1 MRNENI
7 RSIVRGA
14 YSVQKLRIQ
23 AGNRIVAN
31 FKAKLGQEPQEKEET
46 MDAEGKF
53 ILHQLR
59 ARYQKLMDGLKT
71 FPRQNSYQG
80 DELISDFTELC
91 LVHQYVGLEREEN
104 EHFRLLGSVLKGYPI
119 YTEFLQDIKGI
130 GPAMAGVIV
139 SEFDPHKS
147 KYPSSFWKYA
157 GLDVGENGQG
167 LSRKKEH
174 PIETEYVDKD
184 GEVKTK
190 MGITFNPWLKT
201 KLVGVL
207 GSSFLRAKDSYYGQ
221 VYYNY
226 KARLENHPAHKEKT
240 KGHRH
245 NMATRYAVKRFLVD
259 LLRKWREL
267 EGLEVSSE
275 YSEGKLG
282 MEHAR

>member
-7 RSIVRGA
+7 RSLVRGA
-14 YSVQKLRIQ
+14 YDIQKLRIQ
-23 AGNRIVAN
+23 TGNRIVGN
-31 FKAKLGQEPQEKEET
+31 FKAKMGQEPQEKEET
-46 MDAEGKF
+46 ISAEGKL
-53 ILHQLR
+53 ILNQLR
-59 ARYQKLMDGLKT
+59 THYEKLMDGLKT
-71 FPRQNSYQG
+71 FPRQNSYKG
-80 DELISDFTELC
+80 DEVISDFTELC
-91 LVHQYVGLEREEN
+91 LVRQYVGLESEEN

-119 YTEFLQDIKGI
+119 YTEFLEDVKGV

-139 SEFDPHKS
+139 SEFDPHKG

-167 LSRKKEH
+167 RSRKKEH
-174 PIETEYVDKD
+174 LVETEYVDKD

-207 GSSFLRAKDSYYGQ
+207 GSSFLRSKDSYYGQ
-221 VYYNY
+221 AYYNY
-226 KARLENHPAHKEKT
+226 KARLENHPDHIEKS

-259 LLRKWREL
+259 LHIAWRKL
-267 EGLEVSSE
+267 EGLEVFPE
-275 YSEGKLG
+275 YSEGKLKMKHG
-282 MEHAR
+282 